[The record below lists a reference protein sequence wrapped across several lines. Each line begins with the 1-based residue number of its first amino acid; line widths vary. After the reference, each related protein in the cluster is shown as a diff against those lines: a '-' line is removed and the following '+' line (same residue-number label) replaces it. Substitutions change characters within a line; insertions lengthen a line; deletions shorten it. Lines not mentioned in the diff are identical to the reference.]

1 MRDLQNEYGLSYLF
15 ISHDISVIRYFCDRV
30 AVMKNGRIVEVG
42 DVVQICERPQ
52 HEYTQTLIG
61 AVPRP
66 DPRLRAD
73 APA

>member
-1 MRDLQNEYGLSYLF
+1 MAIPLKSTSLCPG
-15 ISHDISVIRYFCDRV
+15 

-42 DVVQICERPQ
+42 DVVQICENPQ
-52 HEYTQTLIG
+52 HEYTQSLIG

-73 APA
+73 APQ